1 MRYCVGNLH
10 GVECHHRS
18 ALRLRPGQLPLLNSQ
33 DSSSLDPLRGA
44 AVCCL
49 LPRRVVPVGRL
60 QQKRR
65 LAGRCPANGSVM
77 FLRLHVHVRLTRLLR
92 ALRRAILG
100 ARRPDPTGP
109 LRTVRVRHRV
119 HFLLLLE
126 RRLRQHDAISGVPRR
141 MRRGRRV
148 KRRVHVIHGP
158 ERDDALRQG
167 DI

>member
-1 MRYCVGNLH
+1 
-10 GVECHHRS
+10 
-18 ALRLRPGQLPLLNSQ
+18 
-33 DSSSLDPLRGA
+33 
-44 AVCCL
+44 
-49 LPRRVVPVGRL
+49 
-60 QQKRR
+60 
-65 LAGRCPANGSVM
+65 M

-119 HFLLLLE
+119 HFRLLLE
-126 RRLRQHDAISGVPRR
+126 RRLRQHDAIPSVPRR

-148 KRRVHVIHGP
+148 KRRVHVVHGP

-167 DI
+167 EI